1 MLLSDIA
8 SQTRKIASQIREYI
22 DEFVSRF
29 NRLFQKNGCRTNYYK
44 PLLSMCRFVLSLLIV
59 RLKKV
64 FYGRIIYNRTKS

>member
-29 NRLFQKNGCRTNYYK
+29 NRRFHKNGCRTNYYK
-44 PLLSMCRFVLSLLIV
+44 PPLSMYRFVLSLLIV
-59 RLKKV
+59 RGKM
-64 FYGRIIYNRTKS
+64 FIRAE